1 MARGNCMY
9 CGAPLPQEVREAA
22 ASAAERVLQTRN
34 LAALEQAAMGPDTS
48 QVKRRYVV
56 IDTTTSTPE
65 IIASACSVSVWE
77 ARQWQAA
84 SRYRLLK
91 ISREV
96 EEDRLESNLRGM
108 GLDPIVFS
116 EETVAR
122 ARSPIPIDSI
132 DTSAQPAVCMVRE
145 KPEGA
150 LFRREIQE
158 EAIALIVSGPIKRE
172 KQRPQASKVRVDSR
186 LDDGWL
192 VHLHFRSETRPWEL
206 DPRRTGFEGTGLASA
221 HMQTV
226 ELVRRLSSRIP
237 IDEAFKNVVPALSP
251 GVDPADELPGVKS
264 SQGKSQDNQPKTIIL
279 DNVDQFREY
288 SAWRAA
294 IERLR
299 AAAHPEKP

>member
-1 MARGNCMY
+1 MY

-172 KQRPQASKVRVDSR
+172 KQRPQASKVRLDSR

-192 VHLHFRSETRPWEL
+192 VHLHFLEAPFQGRILL
-206 DPRRTGFEGTGLASA
+206 DVFAILIECGGADAMQLAARQSGLQHIARVHGTLGLAGA
-221 HMQTV
+221 DH
-226 ELVRRLSSRIP
+226 
-237 IDEAFKNVVPALSP
+237 
-251 GVDPADELPGVKS
+251 GV
-264 SQGKSQDNQPKTIIL
+264 
-279 DNVDQFREY
+279 
-288 SAWRAA
+288 
-294 IERLR
+294 
-299 AAAHPEKP
+299 